1 MKSAAATPR
10 VVRASTPPGTHYV
23 PIERFGAVMG
33 LATLAHAWLLA
44 HARYRVP
51 WLIGALLAALAVLL
65 FVVLGL
71 RTLWQWWRVPRCV
84 HAEWAHPQSK
94 PLVGT
99 LWISLL
105 LLPVLLAPASM
116 LAARVLWSIGAL
128 GALAWAWH
136 TLGSWLR
143 GRHRLAHISAAW
155 LIPVVGVLDIPLA
168 LPALRWF
175 PTLTPLAA
183 FALLFGAL
191 FTPLVSTLVFA
202 RMALGRTL
210 PPAQLA
216 AMLILAA
223 PAAVASS
230 VLRLVFPA
238 LPMLALGVLLLAVFL
253 LLLLLP
259 QFARD
264 SRAHDFEAAWWT
276 LSFPLAATTV
286 AAQLNAPWGG
296 PTGLCLALLLLAL
309 TSAVVA
315 ALLLGSL
322 HLVWRRWRGRRA
334 NTRKPLAHAHDG
346 RGTLR

>member
-1 MKSAAATPR
+1 MMSAASTAP
-10 VVRASTPPGTHYV
+10 VASTSALPGSRFV

-44 HARYRVP
+44 HAQYHAP
-51 WLIGALLAALAVLL
+51 WLIGALLTALALLL
-65 FVVLGL
+65 FVALGL
-71 RTLWQWWRVPRCV
+71 RTLWQWWRMPLRVR
-84 HAEWAHPQSK
+84 AEWAHPQSK

-105 LLPVLLAPASM
+105 LLPLLLAPANM
-116 LAARVLWSIGAL
+116 LAARVLWGIGAP

-143 GRHRLAHISAAW
+143 GRHRLAHINAAW

-168 LPALRWF
+168 LPALRWL
-175 PTLTPLAA
+175 PALTPLAA

-191 FTPLVSTLVFA
+191 FTPLVSTLIFA
-202 RMALGRTL
+202 RMALGRAL

-216 AMLILAA
+216 ALLILAA
-223 PAAVASS
+223 PPAVASS

-253 LLLLLP
+253 LVLLLP

-286 AAQLNAPWGG
+286 AAQLNTPWGG
-296 PTGLCLALLLLAL
+296 FAGLCLALLLLAL

-322 HLVWRRWRGRRA
+322 RLFWRGSRA
-334 NTRKPLAHAHDG
+334 R
-346 RGTLR
+346 